1 MHSHRAFFS
10 AFAMFFAVA
19 ALVLTA
25 VPAHATGNFAARV
38 DGSFSDGA
46 GEGVFEGTLT
56 LTGFEQRGDGL
67 VALGTLDGSFTDGA
81 GKKLGELDGQS
92 LTLPIEGSTLAA
104 SCERASMTLR
114 LEDVDGAGVRAHLQP
129 VEVEIDASAVPKGR
143 LQEPLCELGKLVKGS
158 AGAGA
163 VAQGLGRV
171 LAALE

>member
-1 MHSHRAFFS
+1 MSSHRVFAS
-10 AFAMFFAVA
+10 AFATFFAFA

-25 VPAHATGNFAARV
+25 APAHAAGNLAARV
-38 DGSFSDGA
+38 DGSFSDAA

-81 GKKLGELDGQS
+81 GKKLGDLDS
-92 LTLPIEGSTLAA
+92 RALTLPVEGASLSA

-114 LEDVDGAGVRAHLQP
+114 LDDVDGAGVRAHLQP

-143 LQEPLCELGKLVKGS
+143 LQEPLCDLGKLVKGS

-163 VAQGLGRV
+163 VAQGLDRV